1 MKGSCVDVDN
11 IGAHRLRHVQVLLP
25 FLETLSAMQNDDAQN
40 SVDHIFNEKLGLCDI
55 ESDVVYGEWPGRED
69 GLVELGCE

>member
-1 MKGSCVDVDN
+1 M
-11 IGAHRLRHVQVLLP
+11 H
-25 FLETLSAMQNDDAQN
+25 NDDAQN